1 MTDNNIGR
9 KKRTDVR
16 LTLLAAL
23 YFAGVFLGVI
33 LYGTLSGEQ
42 LDALNGLTGS
52 FVIGRLNHT
61 FWETLVNSFS
71 GAFLLLTACFWL
83 GFSAAVRYSIP
94 QGVLNLRSG
103 ITYLKQNRSAMSSI
117 LWVSLS
123 SEETVLSEELQTFP
137 RRVFPASVCP
147 ELLTTIFPAQSTL

>member
-42 LDALNGLTGS
+42 LDALNGLAAAAS
-52 FVIGRLNHT
+52 MPA
-61 FWETLVNSFS
+61 E
-71 GAFLLLTACFWL
+71 
-83 GFSAAVRYSIP
+83 SA
-94 QGVLNLRSG
+94 
-103 ITYLKQNRSAMSSI
+103 
-117 LWVSLS
+117 
-123 SEETVLSEELQTFP
+123 
-137 RRVFPASVCP
+137 
-147 ELLTTIFPAQSTL
+147 

>member
-42 LDALNGLTGS
+42 LDAL
-52 FVIGRLNHT
+52 
-61 FWETLVNSFS
+61 
-71 GAFLLLTACFWL
+71 
-83 GFSAAVRYSIP
+83 
-94 QGVLNLRSG
+94 
-103 ITYLKQNRSAMSSI
+103 K
-117 LWVSLS
+117 
-123 SEETVLSEELQTFP
+123 EE
-137 RRVFPASVCP
+137 AD
-147 ELLTTIFPAQSTL
+147 